1 MTAISPSRDRKRKCF
16 QFTLQDKQEEN
27 WVVSFSPKRHKLLLK
42 TQVKQKRG
50 EIKKFL
56 LNDKNETV
64 IGDYFSVCETQ
75 PMFERKEKEHSF
87 VSVVNINN
95 VAELYVFVNV
105 TRSVCN
111 ISLIDRVETNEKDIS
126 MLYLCNIIS
135 SKIFV

>member
-1 MTAISPSRDRKRKCF
+1 MTAISLSRDRKRKCF

-42 TQVKQKRG
+42 IQVKQTRG

-111 ISLIDRVETNEKDIS
+111 ISLIDRVETNEKDIC
-126 MLYLCNIIS
+126 MLYLCNIIY

>member
-16 QFTLQDKQEEN
+16 HFTLQDKQEEN

-42 TQVKQKRG
+42 SQVKQTRR

-56 LNDKNETV
+56 LNDRNETV
-64 IGDYFSVCETQ
+64 MSDYFSVCETQ
-75 PMFERKEKEHSF
+75 PMFERKEKERSF
-87 VSVVNINN
+87 VSVASINN
-95 VAELYVFVNV
+95 VAQLYVFVNV

-111 ISLIDRVETNEKDIS
+111 ISLIDRVETNENDIC
-126 MLYLCNIIS
+126 MLYLCNVIY

>member
-1 MTAISPSRDRKRKCF
+1 M
-16 QFTLQDKQEEN
+16 
-27 WVVSFSPKRHKLLLK
+27 SFSPKRHKLLLK

-111 ISLIDRVETNEKDIS
+111 ISLIDRVETNEKDIC
-126 MLYLCNIIS
+126 MLYLCNIIY